1 MQRQPLKAD
10 LLTMK
15 RLLLLFF
22 ICYAMAAHASS
33 YNYLVFTNTAG
44 TTTAF
49 SVNNLTLTVNGTEL
63 QITNANE
70 TVQITLTAL
79 KSMQFSTDGTTALE
93 NVLNADAPVQVFS
106 ISGSSIGTYTSLLNA
121 AQNLNAGTY
130 VITNGSASQTI
141 IVK

>member
-1 MQRQPLKAD
+1 
-10 LLTMK
+10 
-15 RLLLLFF
+15 
-22 ICYAMAAHASS
+22 MAAYASS

-63 QITNANE
+63 QITNANG

-93 NVLNADAPVQVFS
+93 NMLNADAPVQVFS
-106 ISGSSIGTYTSLLNA
+106 ISGSSIGTYTSLLDA